1 MSYAKNLS
9 ASSVQLIVSVLCGS
23 CGGGFQAEVS
33 CHCIIDSGKTVQE
46 ALQVIKARMDTDN
59 PLSPNTEDAQVDKV
73 VKSMQ
78 EHVI

>member
-1 MSYAKNLS
+1 MWWAFLTEFSY
-9 ASSVQLIVSVLCGS
+9 
-23 CGGGFQAEVS
+23 
-33 CHCIIDSGKTVQE
+33 HCIIDSGKTVQE
-46 ALQVIKARMDTDN
+46 ALQVIKARMDPDN